1 MSVKERLR
9 EYIKRLDISERAFCL
24 SIDTGGSFVNN
35 IRLSIAPDKLERIAH
50 VYPDLNLTWLMTGH
64 GEMLNEEKSAIEPV
78 KPAIAN
84 PFSYESKLHER
95 EKTDRYIESLN
106 KVISTQDGLIDI
118 LKSENQ
124 RLKEEIAELQRQLH
138 GPEQHS
144 KAV

>member
-1 MSVKERLR
+1 MSVKERIR
-9 EYIKRLDISERAFCL
+9 EYVKFKHMSERAFCL
-24 SIDTGGSFVNN
+24 SIGVGGAYINN
-35 IRLSIAPDKLERIAH
+35 IKVSMAPDKIERIGQT
-50 VYPDLNLTWLMTGH
+50 YPDLNLTWLMTGH

-84 PFSYESKLHER
+84 PFSYGSKLHER